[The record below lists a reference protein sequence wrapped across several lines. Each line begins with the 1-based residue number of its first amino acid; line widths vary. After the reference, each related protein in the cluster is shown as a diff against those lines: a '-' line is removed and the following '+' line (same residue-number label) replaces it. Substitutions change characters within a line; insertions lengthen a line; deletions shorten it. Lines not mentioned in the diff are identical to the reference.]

1 MLFEPLIFY
10 HYVIDN
16 RVVCIEF
23 NELNRMSA
31 VLSLQNW
38 YRGMVQSVASDKK
51 TASILYIDFGN
62 EENVT
67 MDMIKPLAA
76 SLELMPP
83 CVSFRQE
90 ELCMLNPFCYFIK

>member
-1 MLFEPLIFY
+1 M
-10 HYVIDN
+10 DN
-16 RVVCIEF
+16 RVVSIELK
-23 NELNRMSA
+23 ELNCMSA

-38 YRGMVQSVASDKK
+38 YRGMVQSVASDQK

-76 SLELMPP
+76 GLGLMPP
-83 CVSFRQE
+83 CVSCRI
-90 ELCMLNPFCYFIK
+90 LNRKNFVC